1 MDITYAVENAHDENI
16 LTHDLP
22 LEKELWYFQL
32 YLSFMLSLLTLEP
45 HPDDSFNCDEE
56 TLRMRQ
62 QLLIYKAEVD
72 ALDRNADDYYEKKE
86 QLIFKIF
93 CEFRGLVYEP
103 EILECRC
110 EFGADLN

>member
-22 LEKELWYFQL
+22 LEKEL

>member
-16 LTHDLP
+16 LRQDLP
-22 LEKELWYFQL
+22 LEKEK

-45 HPDDSFNCDEE
+45 HPDDSLNCDEE

-86 QLIFKIF
+86 KLIFKIF
-93 CEFRGLVYEP
+93 CEFRGLVYDP
-103 EILECRC
+103 ETLDCCYEHPELE
-110 EFGADLN
+110 NNN

>member
-16 LTHDLP
+16 LRQDLP
-22 LEKELWYFQL
+22 LEKE

-45 HPDDSFNCDEE
+45 HPDDSLNCDEE

-86 QLIFKIF
+86 KLIFKIF
-93 CEFRGLVYEP
+93 CEFRGLVYDP
-103 EILECRC
+103 ETLDCCYEHPELE
-110 EFGADLN
+110 NNN

>member
-1 MDITYAVENAHDENI
+1 MDLTFAVENAHDENI
-16 LTHDLP
+16 LTHELP
-22 LEKELWYFQL
+22 LEKEL

-110 EFGADLN
+110 EFGADVN

>member
-22 LEKELWYFQL
+22 LNKEL

-45 HPDDSFNCDEE
+45 HSDDSFNCNED

-62 QLLIYKAEVD
+62 QLLLYKAEVD

-93 CEFRGLVYEP
+93 CKFRGLVYEP
-103 EILECRC
+103 
-110 EFGADLN
+110 DLHENDFEYQ